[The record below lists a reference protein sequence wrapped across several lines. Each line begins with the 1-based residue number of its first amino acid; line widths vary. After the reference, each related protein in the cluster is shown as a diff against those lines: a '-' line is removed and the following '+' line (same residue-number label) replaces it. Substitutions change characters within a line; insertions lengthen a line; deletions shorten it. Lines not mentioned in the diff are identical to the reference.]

1 MNIYYNQ
8 KVKIFNIFI
17 FFLLPISITYTIPL
31 NSKQLQLPLLTI
43 IFIELIK
50 NYFLENFY
58 LKNFIKPILKKIEN
72 NDLINLIA
80 NIFIFFSLML
90 SLSLS
95 IIFFLF
101 GDIDYIIL
109 ILTPFL
115 IINSILL
122 FFLEDCNKKY
132 YFIIRSLTALLV
144 FFVFNFNYAQ
154 GHISETLLVVYFINF
169 LELLILLIIFIK
181 KKKIK
186 VQFQIFND
194 FRFLYFAKEY
204 IKINLIKEKFKL
216 ISLLILFFLII
227 FKIYENKI
235 FLL

>member
-80 NIFIFFSLML
+80 NIFIF
-90 SLSLS
+90 
-95 IIFFLF
+95 
-101 GDIDYIIL
+101 
-109 ILTPFL
+109 
-115 IINSILL
+115 
-122 FFLEDCNKKY
+122 
-132 YFIIRSLTALLV
+132 
-144 FFVFNFNYAQ
+144 
-154 GHISETLLVVYFINF
+154 
-169 LELLILLIIFIK
+169 
-181 KKKIK
+181 
-186 VQFQIFND
+186 
-194 FRFLYFAKEY
+194 
-204 IKINLIKEKFKL
+204 
-216 ISLLILFFLII
+216 
-227 FKIYENKI
+227 
-235 FLL
+235 